1 MIRLRSCTCRPR
13 KLVALVGLA
22 LVASA
27 CGGGVRAGAGGIGV
41 TNVRTGPGIKRV
53 VAKRPPALLL
63 AEDGT
68 GCDVAPD
75 RFRDTAP
82 GALIDCP
89 DWRAEPPAR

>member
-1 MIRLRSCTCRPR
+1 MIDLRSQMCHVRPGA
-13 KLVALVGLA
+13 ALAGLA

-27 CGGGVRAGAGGIGV
+27 CGGGIRVGAGGVGV
-41 TNVRTGPGIKRV
+41 TNVRTGPGMKRV

-68 GCDVAPD
+68 GCDVAPA
-75 RFRDTAP
+75 RFRDTAV
-82 GALIDCP
+82 GTLLDCP